1 MRTAL
6 AALLCASV
14 AFADPP
20 ASDAPLADPDAPGR
34 ALRLGAGEIA
44 PYQGVLL
51 DGQEDAHRERSRV
64 RAETGEREWRTIAY
78 ASIGTGAA
86 VTVVL
91 VVLTGF
97 AAAGKLK

>member
-1 MRTAL
+1 
-6 AALLCASV
+6 
-14 AFADPP
+14 
-20 ASDAPLADPDAPGR
+20 
-34 ALRLGAGEIA
+34 
-44 PYQGVLL
+44 
-51 DGQEDAHRERSRV
+51 V